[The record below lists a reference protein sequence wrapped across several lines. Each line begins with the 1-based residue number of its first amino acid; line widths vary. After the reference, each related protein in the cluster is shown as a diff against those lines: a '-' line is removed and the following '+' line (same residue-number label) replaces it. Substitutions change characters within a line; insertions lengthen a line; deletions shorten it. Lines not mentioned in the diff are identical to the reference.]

1 MLEFRRLP
9 TLTQLRHLIAVDEHR
24 HFSRAAAACFVT
36 QSSLSA
42 SIKELEATLGK
53 VLIERTR
60 RSVQMTPL
68 GTAAVERARRIL
80 VDVAELADL
89 VSASGAPLSGDLRLG
104 VIPTISPFLLPRV
117 LPDLR
122 RAYPDLRLYL
132 REERSA
138 ELVERL
144 AGGELDLALLA
155 FPYPTGNLETRV
167 FADDPFWA
175 ALPRGHQ
182 GGRRE
187 RLTPAD
193 LSDERLLLLEEGNC
207 LRDHAMDACGLAGD
221 DSAPEFQG
229 SSLHTLVQM
238 TANDL
243 GVTLLPKMAIDAGIA
258 HGTRLQLRPLE
269 GKGTARQI
277 GFAWRKSSP
286 RIDEFDLLA
295 SFFQAELA
303 TPLPPG
309 KIVRNG

>member
-24 HFSRAAAACFVT
+24 HFGRAAAACFVT
-36 QSSLSA
+36 QSSFSA
-42 SIKELEATLGK
+42 SIKELESTLGK

-60 RSVQMTPL
+60 RSVQVTPL
-68 GTAAVERARRIL
+68 GAAVVERARRVL

-104 VIPTISPFLLPRV
+104 VIQTISPFLLPRV

-122 RAYPDLRLYL
+122 RAYPDLKLYL

-144 AGGELDLALLA
+144 GGGELDLALLA
-155 FPYPTGNLETRV
+155 FPYPTGKLETRV

-182 GGRRE
+182 GVRRE

-193 LSDERLLLLEEGNC
+193 LADERLLLEEGNC

-221 DSAPEFQG
+221 GGTPEFQG

-238 TANDL
+238 TANGL
-243 GVTLLPKMAIDAGIA
+243 GVTLLPKMAIDAGITK
-258 HGTRLQLRPLE
+258 GTRLQLRPLE
-269 GKGTARQI
+269 GKGTSRRI

-286 RIDEFDLLA
+286 RTEEFDVLA
-295 SFFQAELA
+295 AFFQAELA

-309 KIVRNG
+309 KIA

>member
-1 MLEFRRLP
+1 MLDFRRLP

-24 HFSRAAAACFVT
+24 HFGRAAEACYVT

-60 RSVQMTPL
+60 RSVRTTPL
-68 GTAAVERARRIL
+68 GEAVVARARRVL
-80 VDVAELADL
+80 VDVAEIADL

-122 RAYPDLRLYL
+122 RTYPDLKLFL
-132 REERSA
+132 REDRSA

-144 AGGELDLALLA
+144 AGGDLDLALLA
-155 FPYPTGNLETRV
+155 FPYPTGKLQTRI

-175 ALPRGHQ
+175 ALPRGHA
-182 GGRRE
+182 GAGRE

-193 LSDERLLLLEEGNC
+193 LGAEPLLLLEEGHC
-207 LRDHAMDACGLAGD
+207 LRDHALEACGLQDGGGT
-221 DSAPEFQG
+221 PEFQG
-229 SSLHTLVQM
+229 TSLHTLVQM

-243 GVTLLPKMAIDAGIA
+243 GITLLPKMAVDAGIA
-258 HGTRLQLRPLE
+258 RGTRLQLRPME
-269 GKGTARQI
+269 GRGTSRKI
-277 GFAWRKSSP
+277 GFAWRNSSP
-286 RIDEFDLLA
+286 RADEFELLA
-295 SFFQAELA
+295 EFFQAELA

-309 KIVRNG
+309 KTAG